1 MSGGHFNYLQKR
13 YEWEDAIEEIQ
24 KCIDENPY
32 DFDLAVI
39 DNFRAGL
46 EHIKKAQI
54 YLQRIDWLISG
65 DDGEESFLKR
75 LHEDLSELNA
85 T

>member
-1 MSGGHFNYLQKR
+1 MSGGHFNYLQTR

-39 DNFRAGL
+39 DNFRTGI

-65 DDGEESFLKR
+65 DDGEETFLKR
-75 LHEDLSELNA
+75 LHEDLSGL
-85 T
+85 